1 MGLAEKLAR
10 LKRKYDQ
17 KMWELYQEAT
27 TPDEDP
33 RMEQL
38 RQDRMREKYMADEE
52 TDGYETTR
60 MMGCPVCGHGLKT
73 ISASAECP
81 YCEVLWHYHETD
93 GFSYFEAEVYE
104 ADWDGEWDG
113 SDWQNFYE
121 NWGDDFIEGGCVSDG
136 RAVLL
141 WELVHFPRNYSDDD
155 FEAANEWW
163 ESLENSE
170 REDLLDM
177 METNPELS
185 EIIGDWVADDVPDG
199 PIYDDYDAEGD
210 EPCSCP
216 NSYRYR
222 WGRDLDAVNCDR
234 CGGDLKSHRW
244 QGPLGGVRKY
254 AEDYGVEP
262 VWMSES
268 FRDWADDELRTHG
281 ENVSFEKWAKEEFE
295 DEPTHRHPNG
305 QLSFVRWARD
315 EMNEEHHNAE
325 EFCAECG
332 CSHKDAETFSA
343 ETSSG
348 TQVFNSCW
356 KCGSGQHLY
365 EITRYPA
372 TPEEI
377 EGVGG
382 DPAQVVKGWEKIRQ
396 DQQEGYGVMEK
407 DD

>member
-113 SDWQNFYE
+113 DDWQRFQE
-121 NWGDDFIEGGCVSDG
+121 NWADDWIEGGCVSDA

-141 WELVHFPRNYSDDD
+141 WELVNFPLSYGASNYDV
-155 FEAANEWW
+155 ANLWW
-163 ESLENSE
+163 EDLEPE
-170 REDLLDM
+170 QREDLLDM
-177 METNPELS
+177 METDPALS
-185 EIIGDWVADDVPDG
+185 EIIEDWMVDDVPDG
-199 PIYDDYDAEGD
+199 PIYDDYDAE
-210 EPCSCP
+210 
-216 NSYRYR
+216 
-222 WGRDLDAVNCDR
+222 
-234 CGGDLKSHRW
+234 
-244 QGPLGGVRKY
+244 
-254 AEDYGVEP
+254 DYGVEP
-262 VWMSES
+262 VWMAES

-281 ENVSFEKWAKEEFE
+281 ENVSFENWAREEFE
-295 DEPTHRHPNG
+295 DEPAHRHPNG

-332 CSHKDAETFSA
+332 CSQKDAEKFSA

-356 KCGSGQHLY
+356 KCGSGQHLF

>member
-17 KMWELYQEAT
+17 TMEELYQEAT

-38 RQDRMREKYMADEE
+38 RQDRMREKYMADGE
-52 TDGYETTR
+52 TDSYENTR
-60 MMGCPVCGHGLKT
+60 TMGCPVCGHGLKT

-93 GFSYFEAEVYE
+93 GFSYFEAEIYSAE
-104 ADWDGEWDG
+104 DDGWINIWSE
-113 SDWQNFYE
+113 
-121 NWGDDFIEGGCVSDG
+121 DFIEGGCVSDD
-136 RAVLL
+136 RAILL
-141 WELVHFPRNYSDDD
+141 WELVNFPRNYADDD

-163 ESLENSE
+163 ESLQNEQ

-177 METNPELS
+177 MTTNPELS
-185 EIIGDWVADDVPDG
+185 GIIDDWADEDVPDIDL
-199 PIYDDYDAEGD
+199 PDDDFD
-210 EPCSCP
+210 
-216 NSYRYR
+216 
-222 WGRDLDAVNCDR
+222 
-234 CGGDLKSHRW
+234 
-244 QGPLGGVRKY
+244 
-254 AEDYGVEP
+254 AEDYGVED
-262 VWMSES
+262 VWMAEYQDMICCFEPMEFYEDGNYFYCPVCEESIKTTEFDAES

-281 ENVSFEKWAKEEFE
+281 ENVSFEDWSQEEFE

-305 QLSFVRWARD
+305 QLSFVQWARD

-332 CSHKDAETFSA
+332 CSSKDAETFSA

-356 KCGSGQHLY
+356 KCGSGQHLF

-372 TPEEI
+372 TPDEI
-377 EGVGG
+377 KGVGG

-396 DQQEGYGVMEK
+396 DQKEGYGVME

>member
-17 KMWELYQEAT
+17 TMEELYQEAT

-38 RQDRMREKYMADEE
+38 RQDRMREKYMADGE
-52 TDGYETTR
+52 TDSYENTR
-60 MMGCPVCGHGLKT
+60 TMGCPVCGHGLKT

-93 GFSYFEAEVYE
+93 GFSYFEAEIYSAE
-104 ADWDGEWDG
+104 DDSWINIWSE
-113 SDWQNFYE
+113 
-121 NWGDDFIEGGCVSDG
+121 DFIEGGCVSDD
-136 RAVLL
+136 RAILL
-141 WELVHFPRNYSDDD
+141 WELVNFPRNYADDD

-163 ESLENSE
+163 ESLQNEQ

-177 METNPELS
+177 MTTNPELS
-185 EIIGDWVADDVPDG
+185 GIIDDWADDDVPDIDL
-199 PIYDDYDAEGD
+199 PDYFDA
-210 EPCSCP
+210 
-216 NSYRYR
+216 
-222 WGRDLDAVNCDR
+222 
-234 CGGDLKSHRW
+234 
-244 QGPLGGVRKY
+244 
-254 AEDYGVEP
+254 
-262 VWMSES
+262 ES

-281 ENVSFEKWAKEEFE
+281 ENVSFEDWSQEEFE

-305 QLSFVRWARD
+305 QLSFVQWARD

-332 CSHKDAETFSA
+332 CSSKDAETFSA

-372 TPEEI
+372 TPDEI
-377 EGVGG
+377 KGVGG

-396 DQQEGYGVMEK
+396 DQKEGYGVME